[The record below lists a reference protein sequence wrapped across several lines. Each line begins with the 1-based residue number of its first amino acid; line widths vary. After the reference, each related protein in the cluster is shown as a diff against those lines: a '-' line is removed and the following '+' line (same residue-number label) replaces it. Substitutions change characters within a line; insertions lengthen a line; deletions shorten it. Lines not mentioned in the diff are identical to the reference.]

1 MGKHELN
8 FARLQTLGILGYLQ
22 LVENLL
28 QIAVHHGAQIIER
41 QVDPVIRH
49 AALRIVVRANLGAA
63 VARRNHRLA
72 LRSDFVQVFLVLEI
86 V

>member
-28 QIAVHHGAQIIER
+28 QIAVHHGTQIIER
-41 QVDPVIRH
+41 QVDP
-49 AALRIVVRANLGAA
+49 
-63 VARRNHRLA
+63 
-72 LRSDFVQVFLVLEI
+72 
-86 V
+86 